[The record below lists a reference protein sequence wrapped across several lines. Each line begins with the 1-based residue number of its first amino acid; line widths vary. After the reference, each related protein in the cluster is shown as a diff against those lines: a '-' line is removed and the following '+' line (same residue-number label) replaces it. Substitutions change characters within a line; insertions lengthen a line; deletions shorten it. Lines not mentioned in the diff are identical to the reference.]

1 MTAVIGLMNKT
12 GIALAADS
20 AVTVTGN
27 NQKKIYNT
35 ANKIFTLSKYHPVG
49 IMIFSSASFMS
60 IPWETIIK
68 LYRKNIGENS
78 FDFLVD
84 YKNDFLK
91 FLKDQNYYT
100 SLESQEFELGKFIY
114 WNLNLLKNEAL
125 KNIPDATPADQQD
138 ILFFNYIEETL
149 NTNIQALIDSNIIT
163 DDFANYTLEQFTAFA
178 DKELRKLVKMIFE
191 ERVVSEQ
198 IISLLINQFYLHIK
212 SDTFLFAS
220 TGLVFAGFGDK
231 EIYPSVTSIQIAEA
245 FDNHLRYFEIKTR
258 SVSDTNDG
266 QILPFAQ
273 TDVIDMFL
281 TGVSPDIDYAY
292 MNIYQKFIEKYNTI
306 LTDILDKDSPDLAQ
320 EIRDINIEELVS
332 NFRDEMND
340 IKREKQINPTID
352 TISILSKEDLAEMAE
367 SLVYLTYL
375 KRRISSD
382 DESVGGPIDV
392 AIISKGDGFIWK
404 KRKHYFQEELNKHF
418 MRNYFK

>member
-20 AVTVTGN
+20 AVTVSGN

-49 IMIFSSASFMS
+49 IMIFSSANFMS

-68 LYRKNIGENS
+68 LYRKNLNSTS
-78 FDFLVD
+78 FDYLID

-91 FLKDQNYYT
+91 FLKEQNYYT
-100 SLESQEFELGKFIY
+100 PLASQEFELGKFIY

-125 KNIPDATPADQQD
+125 NIIPEGTPAEEQD
-138 ILFFNYIEETL
+138 EIFFNYIKETL
-149 NTNIQALIDSNIIT
+149 NNNIQALNDNNIVT
-163 DDFANYTLEQFTAFA
+163 EDYADYTIEQFTAFA
-178 DKELRKLVKMIFE
+178 DTELRKVAKLIFE
-191 ERVVSEQ
+191 ER
-198 IISLLINQFYLHIK
+198 IISEEIITLLINQFYLHIK
-212 SDTFLFAS
+212 SDTFLFES
-220 TGLVFAGFGDK
+220 TGLVFAGFGEK
-231 EIYPSVTSIQIAEA
+231 EIYPSVTSIQTAEV
-245 FDNHLRYFEIKTR
+245 FDNRLRYYEIKTR

-281 TGVSPDIDYAY
+281 TGVSPEIDYSY
-292 MNIYQKFIEKYNTI
+292 MNIYQKFIEKYNSLLIGI
-306 LTDILDKDSPDLAQ
+306 LEQDTPDLAQ
-320 EIRDINIEELVS
+320 QIRDINIEELVS

-367 SLVYLTYL
+367 SLIYLTYL

>member
-68 LYRKNIGENS
+68 LYRKNINENS
-78 FDFLVD
+78 FDYLVD

-125 KNIPDATPADQQD
+125 KNIPDETPNDQLD
-138 ILFFNYIEETL
+138 ILFFNYIEETV

-163 DDFANYTLEQFTAFA
+163 DDFTDYTLEQFTAFA
-178 DKELRKLVKMIFE
+178 DTELRKLVKMIFE

-212 SDTFLFAS
+212 SDTFLFES

-258 SVSDTNDG
+258 SISDTNDG

-306 LTDILDKDSPDLAQ
+306 LTDILDQDSPDLAQ
-320 EIRDINIEELVS
+320 QIRDINIEELVS